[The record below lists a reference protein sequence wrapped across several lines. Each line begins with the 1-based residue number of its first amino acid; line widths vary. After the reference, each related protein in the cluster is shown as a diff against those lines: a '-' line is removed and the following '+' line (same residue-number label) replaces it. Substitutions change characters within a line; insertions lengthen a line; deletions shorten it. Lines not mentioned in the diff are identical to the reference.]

1 MQEQENAASN
11 QTSVAAQEASGS
23 AASTKVSTAKISARA
38 TWSGKWAFILAAAAS
53 AVGLGNLWRFPY
65 LAAKYGGGAFL
76 LVYIILVVTFGFA
89 LMIAETAL
97 GRHTGKSAIGAFS
110 AFGKKFT
117 IIGILASAVPF
128 IITPY
133 YALIGGWVTKYM
145 VAYIAEPAEAIA
157 DSAYFTGF
165 ILQNPETYLWLFI
178 FIAAVVVVVALG
190 VKNGIERVNKVL
202 MIALIAMAIAIS
214 IFSLTLPGA
223 LDGLAYYIIPD
234 FSKFSVELVVAAM
247 GQMFFS
253 LSLAMGIMITYGSYF
268 SKKEK
273 LEQSVR
279 RIEVFDTGIAIL
291 AGLMIIPAAVA
302 VSGGAEAVATNAGPG
317 LMFGVLPQ
325 VFVGFGPAANVV
337 GFAFFAL
344 VFFAALTSCISLFET
359 LVSIVVDATNKSRTF
374 SITVCTVF
382 LIIVAIIVNMGYNNL
397 LSVDLM
403 YSLFGIG
410 EYQDSQLLD
419 FFDFLSNTIMMPIVA
434 LLTCIFIGWIIKP
447 KAIIS
452 EVERTGRF
460 KGRALFV
467 VMIKYIAPVFVVVI
481 LVAYVMNT
489 AHIIAL

>member
-1 MQEQENAASN
+1 MANS
-11 QTSVAAQEASGS
+11 
-23 AASTKVSTAKISARA
+23 ASTETKPARA
-38 TWSGKWAFILAAAAS
+38 SWSGKWGFILAAAAS

-76 LVYIILVVTFGFA
+76 ITYVILVITFGFA
-89 LMIAETAL
+89 LMMAETAL
-97 GRHTGKSAIGAFS
+97 GRMTGQSAIGAFR

-145 VAYIAEPAEAIA
+145 AAYVVQPAAEIA
-157 DSAYFTGF
+157 DGSFFGGF
-165 ILQNPETYLWLFI
+165 ILQNAESYLWMFI
-178 FIAAVVVVVALG
+178 FIACVVAVVAFG
-190 VKNGIERVNKVL
+190 VKRGIERVNKVL
-202 MIALIAMAIAIS
+202 MPALIIVAVVIS
-214 IFSLTLPGA
+214 VFALTLPGA
-223 LDGLAYYIIPD
+223 LDGLAYYLIPD
-234 FSKFSVELVVAAM
+234 FSKFSAELVVAAM

-268 SKKEK
+268 SKKED
-273 LEQSVR
+273 LEHSVR
-279 RIEVFDTGIAIL
+279 RIELFDTGIAIL

-302 VSGGAEAVATNAGPG
+302 VQGSGEAVATTAGPG

-325 VFVGFGPAANVV
+325 VFLGFGFAANAVGFL
-337 GFAFFAL
+337 FFAL

-359 LVSIVVDATNKSRTF
+359 LVSIVDDATKKGRKF
-374 SITVCTVF
+374 SIIVCTVF
-382 LIIVAIIVNMGYNNL
+382 IVIMATIVNLGYNEL
-397 LSVDLM
+397 LSIDLM
-403 YSLFGIG
+403 HSLFGIG

-434 LLTCIFIGWIIKP
+434 LLTCIFVGWIIKP
-447 KAIIS
+447 KTLINEIKQS
-452 EVERTGRF
+452 SKFTGE
-460 KGRALFV
+460 KLFV

-489 AHIIAL
+489 MGMISL

>member
-1 MQEQENAASN
+1 MANS
-11 QTSVAAQEASGS
+11 
-23 AASTKVSTAKISARA
+23 ASTEKAPVRA
-38 TWSGKWAFILAAAAS
+38 SWSGKWGFILAAAAS

-76 LVYIILVVTFGFA
+76 ITYIVLVVTFGFA
-89 LMIAETAL
+89 LMMAETAL
-97 GRHTGKSAIGAFS
+97 GRMTGQSAIGAFR
-110 AFGKKFT
+110 AFGKKFA

-145 VAYIAEPAEAIA
+145 AAYVVQPASEIA
-157 DSAYFTGF
+157 DGEFFGGF
-165 ILQNPETYLWLFI
+165 ILQNPESYLWMFI
-178 FIAAVVVVVALG
+178 FIACVIAVVAFG
-190 VKNGIERVNKVL
+190 VKRGIERVNKVL
-202 MIALIAMAIAIS
+202 MPALIIMAVIIS
-214 IFSLTLPGA
+214 VFALTLPGA
-223 LDGLAYYIIPD
+223 LDGLAYYLIPD
-234 FSKFSVELVVAAM
+234 FTKFSAELVVAAM

-268 SKKEK
+268 SKKED
-273 LEQSVR
+273 LEHSVR
-279 RIEVFDTGIAIL
+279 RIELFDTGIAIL

-302 VSGGAEAVATNAGPG
+302 VQGSGEVVASKAGPG

-325 VFVGFGPAANVV
+325 VFMGFGPFANAV
-337 GFAFFAL
+337 GFLFFAL

-359 LVSIVVDATNKSRTF
+359 LVSIVDDATSKGRKF
-374 SITVCTVF
+374 SIMVCGVF
-382 LIIVAIIVNMGYNNL
+382 VVIVGTIVNLGYNEL

-410 EYQDSQLLD
+410 EYQNSQLLD

-434 LLTCIFIGWIIKP
+434 LLTCIFVGWIIKP
-447 KAIIS
+447 KTLIS
-452 EVERTGRF
+452 EVKQSSKFSGE
-460 KGRALFV
+460 KLFV

-489 AHIIAL
+489 AGIISL

>member
-1 MQEQENAASN
+1 MP
-11 QTSVAAQEASGS
+11 
-23 AASTKVSTAKISARA
+23 ARA
-38 TWSGKWAFILAAAAS
+38 SWSGKWAFILAAAAS

-89 LMIAETAL
+89 LMMAETAL
-97 GRHTGKSAIGAFS
+97 GRKTGQSAIGAFS
-110 AFGKKFT
+110 AFGKKFA

-133 YALIGGWVTKYM
+133 YSLIGGWVTKYM
-145 VAYIAEPAEAIA
+145 AAYLVQPAADIA
-157 DSAYFTGF
+157 DSTFFSGF
-165 ILQNPETYLWLFI
+165 ILQNPESYIWMFL
-178 FIAAVVVVVALG
+178 FIAAVVLVVALG
-190 VKNGIERVNKVL
+190 VKRGIERVNKIL
-202 MIALIAMAIAIS
+202 MVALIVMAVAIAA
-214 IFSLTLPGA
+214 FSLTLPGA
-223 LDGLAYYIIPD
+223 LDGLAYYLIPD
-234 FSKFSVELVVAAM
+234 FSKFSAELVVAAM

-268 SKKEK
+268 QKNQD
-273 LEQSVR
+273 LEHSVR

-302 VSGGAEAVATNAGPG
+302 VTGSPEEVASTAGPG

-325 VFVGFGPAANVV
+325 VFLGFGPAANVV
-337 GFAFFAL
+337 GFLFFAL

-359 LVSIVVDATNKSRTF
+359 LVSIVDDATKRGRKF
-374 SITVCTVF
+374 SITVCAVF
-382 LIIVAIIVNMGYNNL
+382 VVIVGAIVNLGYNEL

-403 YSLFGIG
+403 HSLFGIG
-410 EYQDSQLLD
+410 DYQDSQLLD

-434 LLTCIFIGWIIKP
+434 LLTCIFVGWIIKP
-447 KAIIS
+447 QTLIS
-452 EVERTGRF
+452 EVKQSSAF
-460 KGRALFV
+460 KSQKLFV

-489 AHIIAL
+489 AGIISL

>member
-1 MQEQENAASN
+1 MTNS
-11 QTSVAAQEASGS
+11 TSTE
-23 AASTKVSTAKISARA
+23 TAPARA
-38 TWSGKWAFILAAAAS
+38 SWSGKWGFILAAAAS

-76 LVYIILVVTFGFA
+76 ITYIILVVTFGFA
-89 LMIAETAL
+89 LMMAETAL
-97 GRHTGKSAIGAFS
+97 GRMTGQSAIGAFR

-145 VAYIAEPAEAIA
+145 AAYVVQPASQIA
-157 DSAYFTGF
+157 DGEFFGGF
-165 ILQNPETYLWLFI
+165 ILQNAESYLWMFI
-178 FIAAVVVVVALG
+178 FIACVVAVVAFG
-190 VKNGIERVNKVL
+190 VKRGIERVNKVL
-202 MIALIAMAIAIS
+202 MPALIIMAVIIS
-214 IFSLTLPGA
+214 VFALTLPGA
-223 LDGLAYYIIPD
+223 LDGLAYYLIPD
-234 FSKFSVELVVAAM
+234 FSKFSAELVVAAM

-268 SKKEK
+268 SKKED
-273 LEQSVR
+273 LEHSVR
-279 RIEVFDTGIAIL
+279 RIELFDTGIAIL

-302 VSGGAEAVATNAGPG
+302 VQGSGEAVATTAGPG

-325 VFVGFGPAANVV
+325 VFLGFGFAANVV
-337 GFAFFAL
+337 GFLFFAL

-359 LVSIVVDATNKSRTF
+359 LVSIVDDATKKGRTF
-374 SITVCTVF
+374 AILVCTVF
-382 LIIVAIIVNMGYNNL
+382 IVIMATIVNLGYNEL

-434 LLTCIFIGWIIKP
+434 LLTCIFVGWIIKP
-447 KAIIS
+447 KTLITEIKQS
-452 EVERTGRF
+452 SKFTGE
-460 KGRALFV
+460 KLFV

-489 AHIIAL
+489 AGMISL

>member
-1 MQEQENAASN
+1 MEHKEHAPAAAEHQGGTGTGLS
-11 QTSVAAQEASGS
+11 QKRS
-23 AASTKVSTAKISARA
+23 A
-38 TWSGKWAFILAAAAS
+38 WSGKWGFILAAAAS

-89 LMIAETAL
+89 LMMAETAL
-97 GRHTGKSAIGAFS
+97 GRKTGQSAIGAFK
-110 AFGKKFT
+110 AFGKKYM

-145 VAYIAEPAEAIA
+145 ASYIVQPAEAIA
-157 DSAYFTGF
+157 DGAFFGGF
-165 ILQNPETYLWLFI
+165 ILQNAESYIWMFLFI
-178 FIAAVVVVVALG
+178 ACVVGVVALG

-202 MIALIAMAIAIS
+202 MPALIVMAIVIS
-214 IFSLTLPGA
+214 AFALTLPGA
-223 LDGLAYYIIPD
+223 LDGLAYYLVPD

-268 SKKEK
+268 SKKED
-273 LEQSVR
+273 LEHSVR
-279 RIEVFDTGIAIL
+279 RIELFDTGIAIL

-302 VSGGAEAVATNAGPG
+302 VQGSGEAVATTAGPG

-325 VFVGFGPAANVV
+325 VFLGFRFAANAVGFL
-337 GFAFFAL
+337 FFAL

-359 LVSIVVDATNKSRTF
+359 LVSIVDDATHRGRRF
-374 SITVCTVF
+374 
-382 LIIVAIIVNMGYNNL
+382 AIIVCAVFVVVVGTIVNLGYNEL

-410 EYQDSQLLD
+410 EYQDAQLLD
-419 FFDFLSNTIMMPIVA
+419 FFDFLSNTVMMPIVA
-434 LLTCIFIGWIIKP
+434 LLTCIFIGWIVKP
-447 KAIIS
+447 QAIIA
-452 EVERTGRF
+452 EVKQTSKFTGE
-460 KGRALFV
+460 KLFV
-467 VMIKYIAPVFVVVI
+467 IMIKYIAPVLVVVI
-481 LVAYVMNT
+481 LVAYIMNT
-489 AHIIAL
+489 AHIISL